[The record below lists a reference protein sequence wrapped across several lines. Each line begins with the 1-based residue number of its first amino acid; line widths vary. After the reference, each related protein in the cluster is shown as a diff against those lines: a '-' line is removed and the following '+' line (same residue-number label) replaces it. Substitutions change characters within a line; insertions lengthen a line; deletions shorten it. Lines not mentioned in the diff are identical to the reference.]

1 MRAVAAAHDGD
12 FRSRGGDLRAGELRA
27 MAESG
32 TEEGAE
38 AWDFGEE
45 RLPGVSGCH
54 DDVFRVEDACSAG
67 ALDGGGP
74 EVCGGVV
81 GCGEDCAG
89 GPDVEFH
96 CFGVGVE
103 PVGEFVFGGVDL
115 GVLVWGF
122 FLGGGFHTGQ

>member
-12 FRSRGGDLRAGELRA
+12 FRPRGGDLRAGELRA
-27 MAESG
+27 VAESG
-32 TEEGAE
+32 AEEGAE

-45 RLPGVSGCH
+45 RLPRVSGCH

-81 GCGEDCAG
+81 GCG
-89 GPDVEFH
+89 
-96 CFGVGVE
+96 
-103 PVGEFVFGGVDL
+103 
-115 GVLVWGF
+115 
-122 FLGGGFHTGQ
+122 